1 LLGHSPPTGGWVIGV
16 ASQDDD
22 CNTVANNVQAFSVN
36 AHATDEQDVPPGDIM
51 GKSAFWL
58 DQLCTYS
65 NRVDFTKIGDNSWSE
80 LSRLRLSKDQSLILK
95 QLSLLRSTAGLA
107 IQTLVQHQ

>member
-1 LLGHSPPTGGWVIGV
+1 V

-36 AHATDEQDVPPGDIM
+36 AHATDEQNVPPGDIM

-65 NRVDFTKIGDNSWSE
+65 NRADFTKIVGVS
-80 LSRLRLSKDQSLILK
+80 
-95 QLSLLRSTAGLA
+95 
-107 IQTLVQHQ
+107 

>member
-1 LLGHSPPTGGWVIGV
+1 M

-80 LSRLRLSKDQSLILK
+80 LKPS
-95 QLSLLRSTAGLA
+95 
-107 IQTLVQHQ
+107 